1 MARVMATVT
10 NAVVT
15 VARTTVEAAEVSS
28 TVVYG
33 PSRKPPALPQNKGAG
48 GHGHQGM
55 GPSTWCATDV
65 CLFDLETQIPY
76 TGNKNTDYILWFVSD
91 MCSTFAT

>member
-33 PSRKPPALPQNKGAG
+33 PSRKP
-48 GHGHQGM
+48 
-55 GPSTWCATDV
+55 
-65 CLFDLETQIPY
+65 CLAP
-76 TGNKNTDYILWFVSD
+76 K
-91 MCSTFAT
+91 